1 MKLRVKLDRISLL
14 RDVLNAAMAVRKEA
28 YLIFSPTDVRIVS
41 PASNDGTT
49 ISLWANFTV
58 DYLCDPNQY
67 VCVSAFDDMCVFL
80 LSLDDFAR
88 ALKSASAYHMDEVRL
103 SLRQYQGLL
112 QLQVRIAQ
120 HRERGPMVV
129 MHHLPVDPR
138 KLEEESYLLV
148 QPEIQPEVYIMLPKP
163 TLNIAKLSERY
174 KRLGKLITLSA
185 NNSGCLRLSLG
196 AIDVNVETD
205 WKGLMNPQLD
215 SGEQPEDE
223 HGLPSQ
229 GSGAPHS
236 SQIRF
241 SQNFTAERRARPNST
256 DFATVSI
263 PCKDWCLLTNM
274 ALICDSVVLAIS
286 HERVLTAYCYTDHPG
301 DTSGFITYYMSH
313 IEE

>member
-1 MKLRVKLDRISLL
+1 M
-14 RDVLNAAMAVRKEA
+14 
-28 YLIFSPTDVRIVS
+28 
-41 PASNDGTT
+41 
-49 ISLWANFTV
+49 
-58 DYLCDPNQY
+58 
-67 VCVSAFDDMCVFL
+67 
-80 LSLDDFAR
+80 
-88 ALKSASAYHMDEVRL
+88 
-103 SLRQYQGLL
+103 
-112 QLQVRIAQ
+112 
-120 HRERGPMVV
+120 
-129 MHHLPVDPR
+129 
-138 KLEEESYLLV
+138 
-148 QPEIQPEVYIMLPKP
+148 
-163 TLNIAKLSERY
+163 
-174 KRLGKLITLSA
+174 
-185 NNSGCLRLSLG
+185 
-196 AIDVNVETD
+196 NVETD

>member
-28 YLIFSPTDVRIVS
+28 YIIFAPTDVRIVS

-49 ISLWANFTV
+49 ISLFAYFTV

-80 LSLDDFAR
+80 VSLDDFAR
-88 ALKSASAYHMDEVRL
+88 ALKSSSSYHMDEVRL

-112 QLQVRIAQ
+112 QLQVRITQ
-120 HRERGPMVV
+120 HRERGPTVV
-129 MHHLPVDPR
+129 THNLPVDPR

-148 QPEIQPEVYIMLPKP
+148 QPEIQPQVYIMLPKP

-174 KRLGKLITLSA
+174 KRLGKLVTLSA
-185 NNSGCLRLSLG
+185 NNSGCLKLSLD
-196 AIDVNVETD
+196 AVDVNVETD

-215 SGEQPEDE
+215 AGEQEE
-223 HGLPSQ
+223 EQSLPSQ
-229 GSGAPHS
+229 GSGPHS

-241 SQNFTAERRARPNST
+241 SQNFTGESRAKPNSSE
-256 DFATVSI
+256 FATVSI

-301 DTSGFITYYMSH
+301 DTSGSITYYMSH